1 MEYPHYITSVLF
13 SLGDAVLEGMF
24 NLIKLL
30 MINLMAEQGARYGE
44 KIQYFHT
51 LYSVLSGQESKYSIT
66 AERMMEK
73 RRRGEE
79 SQSDKFLIPLFVPSF
94 LPILR

>member
-51 LYSVLSGQESKYSIT
+51 LYSVLSRPDSKYSIT
-66 AERMMEK
+66 TEPMVE
-73 RRRGEE
+73 RRREE
-79 SQSDKFLIPLFVPSF
+79 RRVNQINVLFF
-94 LPILR
+94 